1 MLQTVDADAKAE
13 EITNVDFLTI
23 AVSGSSCY
31 CAAAADAATDAVMDS
46 AEMTA
51 ACGSSFCSSA
61 AAADAVTDSALATA
75 ANHRSVKK
83 EGTEPLSS
91 ALSFS

>member
-13 EITNVDFLTI
+13 EITNVDLLTI

-31 CAAAADAATDAVMDS
+31 CAAAADAATDVEMD